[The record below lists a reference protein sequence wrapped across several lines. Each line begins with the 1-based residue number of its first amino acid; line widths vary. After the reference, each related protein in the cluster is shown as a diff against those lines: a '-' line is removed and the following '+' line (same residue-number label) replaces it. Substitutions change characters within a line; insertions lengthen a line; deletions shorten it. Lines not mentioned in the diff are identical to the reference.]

1 MNKRQRKKRTT
12 EDKKLSNVLC
22 LQLYRS
28 QTDKITLDL
37 YDKLIREIDKLKVKT
52 RPRRR
57 KGQWIGTE
65 YDGYADGC
73 PVYDT
78 FECSECGWEHYGEE
92 DTLTNYCS
100 NCGAKMKQ
108 HLIVQQEREDQ
119 MDWIR
124 LIKAMLIGIL
134 AIGNIWILIN
144 IFDSD
149 VYAYIFLAE
158 CLIAIFIF
166 IVWIAYHA
174 IG

>member
-1 MNKRQRKKRTT
+1 MGGATSWTADSEYRMNFW
-12 EDKKLSNVLC
+12 EYAKLA
-22 LQLYRS
+22 
-28 QTDKITLDL
+28 
-37 YDKLIREIDKLKVKT
+37 E
-52 RPRRR
+52 
-57 KGQWIGTE
+57 
-65 YDGYADGC
+65 
-73 PVYDT
+73 
-78 FECSECGWEHYGEE
+78 SEE
-92 DTLTNYCS
+92 
-100 NCGAKMKQ
+100 
-108 HLIVQQEREDQ
+108 Q